1 MPNSTLSFASSSSFR
16 DILLAKNLVPYS
28 VIGVYTPSAGNINT
42 ETSLNAFNVIDSP
55 NDLIA
60 NDPFAQLLYPL
71 NEYGPLGGYNLN
83 INFNGPPLPVNSNQ
97 GEYGPNDTV
106 LDLVNEFFIDAAYID
121 NYYGPVGG
129 FNDMYG
135 VTTQILGQPIHQP
148 YLPTNFIPSSYS
160 PYSILLSTKIT
171 LKSFLISRIS

>member
-1 MPNSTLSFASSSSFR
+1 MSSTLSFASSSSFR

-28 VIGVYTPSAGNINT
+28 VSGVYTPPASNINT
-42 ETSLNAFNVIDSP
+42 EVYLNNFSVVDSP

-71 NEYGPLGGYNLN
+71 NEYGPNGGYDLN
-83 INFNGPPLPVNSNQ
+83 INFNGPLLPVNSNQ
-97 GEYGPNDTV
+97 GEYAPTDTA

-129 FNDMYG
+129 FNNMYG
-135 VTTQILGQPIHQP
+135 TDGLIICI
-148 YLPTNFIPSSYS
+148 YLNRRPSLFFRY
-160 PYSILLSTKIT
+160 
-171 LKSFLISRIS
+171 FF